1 MTIALQNLLKNSVRF
16 GHFQFKFYA
25 GQFDGLNQTITL
37 WGLQKANKIFQP
49 NLGSGQTSQSD
60 LDFNRGKN
68 PVIKSL
74 SADIPGT
81 TGTST
86 RYRIVLVR
94 VSKQDVLVWATEIW
108 SHFYWVVVW
117 NMSHNNVCICE
128 ASCVPVRGMVHI
140 IIIYNPVL
148 VVYFYRISF
157 FKKKYIF

>member
-16 GHFQFKFYA
+16 GHFQFYA
-25 GQFDGLNQTITL
+25 GQFDGLNQTLLLTE
-37 WGLQKANKIFQP
+37 LQKANKIFQP

-81 TGTST
+81 CGTST

-94 VSKQDVLVWATEIW
+94 VSKQDVLV
-108 SHFYWVVVW
+108 
-117 NMSHNNVCICE
+117 
-128 ASCVPVRGMVHI
+128 
-140 IIIYNPVL
+140 
-148 VVYFYRISF
+148 
-157 FKKKYIF
+157 

>member
-81 TGTST
+81 RYQYQVSYRTGTGKQT
-86 RYRIVLVR
+86 RR
-94 VSKQDVLVWATEIW
+94 VSVSYRDMIAFLL
-108 SHFYWVVVW
+108 
-117 NMSHNNVCICE
+117 
-128 ASCVPVRGMVHI
+128 SCR
-140 IIIYNPVL
+140 L
-148 VVYFYRISF
+148 
-157 FKKKYIF
+157 KYEP